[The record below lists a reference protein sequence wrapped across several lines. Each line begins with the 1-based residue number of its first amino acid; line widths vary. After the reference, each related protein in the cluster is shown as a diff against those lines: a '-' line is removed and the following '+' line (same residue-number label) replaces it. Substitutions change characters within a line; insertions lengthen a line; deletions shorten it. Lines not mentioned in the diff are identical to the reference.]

1 MAPIGCQLCRSLSVP
16 VSSLTTCERGAVIVE
31 GLGVNMAPPRVPT
44 GAAYGGAKI
53 DVASAAGM
61 HCQVGMFAMLSR
73 SVAVSLH
80 YPLLPKISAICCVL
94 ELFSMIKYTCECNF
108 FRPGDESETRFRQ
121 LRKIESLSVHK
132 FTDIVVDMQ
141 SL

>member
-1 MAPIGCQLCRSLSVP
+1 MAPIGCQLRRSLSVP

-31 GLGVNMAPPRVPT
+31 GLGVNMAPPRAPT

-73 SVAVSLH
+73 SVAVPNLILVALSLRE
-80 YPLLPKISAICCVL
+80 ATVCCYGGTPQPY
-94 ELFSMIKYTCECNF
+94 K
-108 FRPGDESETRFRQ
+108 
-121 LRKIESLSVHK
+121 
-132 FTDIVVDMQ
+132 
-141 SL
+141 

>member
-16 VSSLTTCERGAVIVE
+16 VSSLTTCERGAVIAE
-31 GLGVNMAPPRVPT
+31 GLGVNMAPPRAPT

-73 SVAVSLH
+73 SVTQMLRSKH
-80 YPLLPKISAICCVL
+80 
-94 ELFSMIKYTCECNF
+94 
-108 FRPGDESETRFRQ
+108 GD
-121 LRKIESLSVHK
+121 I
-132 FTDIVVDMQ
+132 
-141 SL
+141 